1 LPRFRFAGVAG
12 VRISAAGLTG
22 NDSVWLGLL
31 SAFLCGLEEL
41 APGFKG
47 AADLT
52 AILFSTSFLGLQQMP
67 PH

>member
-31 SAFLCGLEEL
+31 AAC
-41 APGFKG
+41 FKG
-47 AADLT
+47 AADLKV
-52 AILFSTSFLGLQQMP
+52 ILFSTSFLGLQQMP